1 MLWDIFLYH
10 IIVMGLLAGPRMQVA
25 FVAYVLF
32 FFFDSYEQW
41 RKPGWLDYIGG
52 DATQLKRDYNNSS

>member
-25 FVAYVLF
+25 FVAYVLRF
-32 FFFDSYEQW
+32 LFLIHMSNEESLV
-41 RKPGWLDYIGG
+41 G
-52 DATQLKRDYNNSS
+52 